1 MIHQDPESLWHRS
14 AASEKLPA
22 NFVRSGGKT
31 LKIAVKVLVT
41 VSALVIAAFATQ
53 ADEDHIRLIKNGAPT
68 ETYVTGGPWTPEQS
82 GEAHGFKTSG
92 YCDKKRN
99 QIRNTRARPRQ
110 TIATMK

>member
-1 MIHQDPESLWHRS
+1 MIHQAPESLWHRS

-68 ETYVTGGPWTPEQS
+68 ETYVTGGPLSLGQS
-82 GEAHGFKTSG
+82 GAANGFKTLRQ
-92 YCDKKRN
+92 CHNERKRN
-99 QIRNTRARPRQ
+99 L
-110 TIATMK
+110 